1 MARWKFY
8 SFHGPHFRVYHAPAS
23 AHFSAAGRGVLAAR
37 HWLVRPALFADA
49 RCGPVPHPIRCSRG
63 VVTSVAR
70 LRAQGYTSAQAR
82 PCGRS
87 RRPRDSRRPRGR
99 RSSRP
104 TSPALWATSPD
115 AGTSPLYPAYV
126 SARRAATAAGGA
138 SRGNA
143 PAPPRRRACSRFTRE
158 RFGPCPTAGTCP
170 RTPYTRAR
178 TRVHACGAYSFTFV
192 LGG

>member
-1 MARWKFY
+1 M
-8 SFHGPHFRVYHAPAS
+8 
-23 AHFSAAGRGVLAAR
+23 LAAR
-37 HWLVRPALFADA
+37 YWLVTARIIRRCALRPRAPPNKVLA
-49 RCGPVPHPIRCSRG
+49 RRRHIGGASSR
-63 VVTSVAR
+63 AR
-70 LRAQGYTSAQAR
+70 LYKARYAR

-115 AGTSPLYPAYV
+115 AGTSPPYPAYG
-126 SARRAATAAGGA
+126 SARRAATAAGGS

-158 RFGPCPTAGTCP
+158 HFGPCPTAGTCP

-178 TRVHACGAYSFTFV
+178 TRVHACSV
-192 LGG
+192 